1 MHKLQSKR
9 FDNQIIMNKNFY
21 FYYRTRAFLG
31 NNSPARGHV
40 KQFTLKPSARDVNDG
55 ALEVVR
61 ASQAISES

>member
-1 MHKLQSKR
+1 
-9 FDNQIIMNKNFY
+9 MNKNFY